1 MHREQQCVK
10 GPPGGR
16 VSGPHIT
23 PSVLVRAYEAQP
35 TCSSVI
41 AAGCI
46 VSPPHPA
53 TTIIHTLQETFTVF
67 LTHAFSSCHNDPCD
81 LSEVTSPFWTSDS
94 SYSNKKILEREGPV
108 AVGGS
113 SRAPVLRS
121 PLSHQ
126 WQTSPI
132 NCGLIYI
139 L

>member
-1 MHREQQCVK
+1 MCQGAPRQASQR
-10 GPPGGR
+10 PPT
-16 VSGPHIT
+16 SP
-23 PSVLVRAYEAQP
+23 PSVLVRAYEVP
-35 TCSSVI
+35 PKCSSVI
-41 AAGCI
+41 AVGCI
-46 VSPPHPA
+46 MSLPHPA
-53 TTIIHTLQETFTVF
+53 TTVIHTLQETFTVF
-67 LTHAFSSCHNDPCD
+67 LTHAFSSRHNDPCD

-94 SYSNKKILEREGPV
+94 SYSNKKILEREEPE

-126 WQTSPI
+126 WQMSQI